1 MKNLLSSFDDFEGDE
16 IVSDIDFQD
25 YCSRYLDLRP
35 RVTHGELRNVN
46 EDIVFE
52 IELIR
57 QIEVNIDYILMLV
70 KKYHDSH
77 CQDREIVVAIQ
88 KAMDA
93 SPELR
98 SKRALIQNFL
108 SGINEMDDVIAEWH
122 AYIAEEKE
130 KEIKQIIEEEN
141 LKEAETR
148 EYIKNCFR
156 DGFVK
161 TNGTDLD
168 KILPPMSRFGGSN
181 RAEKKQ
187 RVLMKIISFFE
198 RFYGIGE

>member
-1 MKNLLSSFDDFEGDE
+1 MKNLLSSFDDFAGKE
-16 IVSDIDFQD
+16 IIPDIDFQD

-77 CQDREIVVAIQ
+77 CQDLQIKLAIDR
-88 KAMDA
+88 AIAA

-108 SGINEMDDVIAEWH
+108 SGIV
-122 AYIAEEKE
+122 
-130 KEIKQIIEEEN
+130 
-141 LKEAETR
+141 
-148 EYIKNCFR
+148 
-156 DGFVK
+156 
-161 TNGTDLD
+161 
-168 KILPPMSRFGGSN
+168 
-181 RAEKKQ
+181 
-187 RVLMKIISFFE
+187 
-198 RFYGIGE
+198 

>member
-1 MKNLLSSFDDFEGDE
+1 
-16 IVSDIDFQD
+16 
-25 YCSRYLDLRP
+25 
-35 RVTHGELRNVN
+35 
-46 EDIVFE
+46 
-52 IELIR
+52 
-57 QIEVNIDYILMLV
+57 MLV

-77 CQDREIVVAIQ
+77 CEDREIVVAIQ

-108 SGINEMDDVIAEWH
+108 QGINEMDDVMAEWH

-168 KILPPMSRFGGSN
+168 KIMPPMSRFGGSN
-181 RAEKKQ
+181 RSEKKQ